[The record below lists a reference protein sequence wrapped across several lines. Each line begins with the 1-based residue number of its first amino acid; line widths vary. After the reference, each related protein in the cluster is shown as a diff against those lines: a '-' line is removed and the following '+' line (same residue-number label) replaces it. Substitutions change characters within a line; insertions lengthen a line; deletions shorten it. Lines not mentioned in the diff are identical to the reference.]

1 VVVPVKLVLT
11 LVAFV
16 LCLLLSMIAYA
27 LGPKSDQPPSK
38 LQKLFMIPIRMSA
51 RLLLFCLGFYWIKTK
66 GVPVRGQQAPIVVS
80 NHVHLWEV
88 LYLFS
93 VYGPSAVSRKE
104 NAAIPGVGQLLRLT
118 RGLLVDRQS
127 PTSRADTLAAIQARG
142 VLATKDDRWPQIL
155 IFPEGTTTN
164 GKVVC
169 TFKVGAFAAGLP
181 VQPVAVRY
189 PWRFYDPCWS
199 VDGPGMLGAM
209 LRMYTQF
216 YNRMEVTF
224 LPVYTPSEEEKRN
237 PKLYATHV
245 RDLIARELGLPAS
258 HHSAEDALLQVQAIK
273 HRIPLDKFNTDMHTI
288 QELLNLDFEG
298 ARELLARFGAAH
310 KTGQV
315 DFDAFCKFLKLP
327 PSEDVQAL
335 FEAFDPEQV
344 GTIDI
349 RGLVLGLSA
358 LNAKGNNPHDT
369 IESAWK
375 AFDSKEAGYLTAKDL
390 ITVLQTV
397 FPAVLKE
404 DILAIFNSADVNKDG
419 KLSWQEF
426 DAYLRKHPE
435 YIALAKSKLAKSPA
449 TLHAQ
454 SPSTPH
460 HDAPESMAFA
470 SSSNTEELESKKN
483 R

>member
-1 VVVPVKLVLT
+1 
-11 LVAFV
+11 
-16 LCLLLSMIAYA
+16 
-27 LGPKSDQPPSK
+27 
-38 LQKLFMIPIRMSA
+38 MSA
-51 RLLLFCLGFYWIKTK
+51 RLMLFCLGFYWIKTK
-66 GVPVRGQQAPIVVS
+66 GTPVRGQQAPIIVS

-104 NAAIPGVGQLLRLT
+104 NASIPGVGQLLRLT

-142 VLATKDDRWPQIL
+142 GLVTKDDRWPQIL

-169 TFKVGAFAAGLP
+169 TFKVGAFTSGLP

-199 VDGPGMLGAM
+199 IDGPGMMGAII
-209 LRMYTQF
+209 RMYTQF

-224 LPVYTPSEEEKRN
+224 LPVYTPNEEEKRN
-237 PKLYATHV
+237 PKLFAKNV

-258 HHSAEDALLQVQAIK
+258 LHSAEDALLQVQAIK
-273 HRIPLDKFNTDMHTI
+273 HRIPLDRFNTDMQTM

-298 ARELLARFGAAH
+298 ARELLSRFGAAH

-327 PSEDVQAL
+327 PSEEVQAL

-344 GTIDI
+344 GTIDL

-358 LNAKGNNPHDT
+358 LNAKSTNPRET

-375 AFDSKEAGYLTAKDL
+375 AFDSKGAGYLTQEDL
-390 ITVLQTV
+390 VTVLQTV
-397 FPAVLKE
+397 FPAVLK
-404 DILAIFNSADVNKDG
+404 DDAIAVFTSADTNKDG
-419 KLSWQEF
+419 KLSWEEF

-435 YIALAKSKLAKSPA
+435 YIALAKSRLAKSPA
-449 TLHAQ
+449 ASPAP
-454 SPSTPH
+454 SPSTTHRDLPLSE
-460 HDAPESMAFA
+460 PIA
-470 SSSNTEELESKKN
+470 SSSNSDDHGAKKTD
-483 R
+483 